1 MDKNGQRIVGG
12 KEAEVGEF
20 PWQVCIFLKILEH
33 LSASRPS
40 VLVPRFARC
49 LSVTF
54 CD

>member
-20 PWQVCIFLKILEH
+20 PWQVCIFLKILEQMGAK
-33 LSASRPS
+33 L
-40 VLVPRFARC
+40 RFARC